1 MAQLINGKWVYDQND
16 KFDAMTGK
24 PLGAVAGAS
33 TDTQEPDNPNYPPRG
48 TSDYVMPG
56 TNIPFRNEE
65 QASLFGYNGEVAQ
78 NAVQNNYA
86 SSGFGKSVPVFSADE
101 SKSFAAKSG
110 FSGLG
115 KDSQFAG
122 LTSAQATA
130 KATELKKGLLAN
142 TSANTSY
149 AYNPQTISGFGKKV
163 GDLKIQLDSLNSS
176 PWDNSNQKRENGQ
189 MILNGYT
196 NQLAGLFSS
205 QEDFKSALN
214 NPDLQGALQKFQ
226 SLGGNT
232 ADIAA
237 KISEAPAG
245 SQDATNTPP
254 KKSTDQ
260 SMTQYLGD
268 TSGVDAQQALKD
280 LIPEDSLVQ
289 QQIAFQNSI
298 PEKYKDLYFGTP
310 EKAGI
315 LQQKI
320 DIEKEKV
327 ELLKKKA
334 ETDKANAN
342 AQVQYNIEKNNADVA
357 IEQAT
362 IEQNRQA
369 AKNYMTGALAKLGAL
384 NTTGAAPVALATLEQ
399 KYQQQSQTLNTKLR
413 FANQQLSIDLNEKVS
428 GVDYKR
434 DEDIL
439 SLKSDL
445 SKDKEDV
452 YKEIFKLQNT
462 ADKEKFS
469 LISKFQDEFTKRKD
483 AYSKEAK
490 QLAEKNLNEMKSI
503 MKTFDP
509 QRFLK
514 EFGGDIKDNRPKKGD
529 GSGSGSPALTFA
541 NFVAGKQKEEQRSL
555 SGKGVKSITPEY
567 LSSLLDSNVS
577 SDLKAV
583 IAGEKS
589 LSTYTPSVQTKV
601 QREMTKLGIKKE
613 MLSTLNNKPSEVD
626 ALKEA
631 KQFMKDN
638 PDVEI
643 GDIRQRFLEN
653 YPDKATLFKEYFPQ

>member
-1 MAQLINGKWVYDQND
+1 MATLINGKWVYDQND
-16 KFDAMTGK
+16 KFDVMTGK
-24 PLGAVAGAS
+24 PLGQVAGAS
-33 TDTQEPDNPNYPPRG
+33 TDPLQYGASGRGEFTENDANNKQVLENSNQNLPTSYKADTPFLYNDNNSG
-48 TSDYVMPG
+48 
-56 TNIPFRNEE
+56 
-65 QASLFGYNGEVAQ
+65 
-78 NAVQNNYA
+78 
-86 SSGFGKSVPVFSADE
+86 SGFRATSVPTFSADE
-101 SKSFAAKSG
+101 SKGFAAKSG
-110 FSGLG
+110 FSGMG

-130 KATELKKGLLAN
+130 KAAELKKALLAN

-245 SQDATNTPP
+245 SQEATNTPP
-254 KKSTDQ
+254 EKSTDQ

-268 TSGVDAQQALKD
+268 TSGVDAQKALKD

-310 EKAGI
+310 EKVGI
-315 LQQKI
+315 LQEKI

-327 ELLKKKA
+327 ELLKKKV
-334 ETDKANAN
+334 ETDKANVN
-342 AQVQYNIEKNNADVA
+342 AQVQYNIEKNNSDVA

-362 IEQNRQA
+362 IEQNRLQ

-413 FANQQLSIDLNEKVS
+413 FANQQLNIDLNEKVS
-428 GVDYKR
+428 GIDYKR
-434 DEDIL
+434 DDDIL

-445 SKDKEDV
+445 SKSKEDV
-452 YKEIFKLQNT
+452 YKEIFKLQNA

-483 AYSKEAK
+483 TYSKEAK
-490 QLAEKNLNEMKSI
+490 QLAEDNLKEQKRLMEKYD
-503 MKTFDP
+503 TAG
-509 QRFLK
+509 FLK
-514 EFGGDIKDNRPKKGD
+514 EFGGGIIDKRKKAGD
-529 GSGSGSPALTFA
+529 GSGPGSPALTFA
-541 NFVAGKQKEEQRSL
+541 NFVAGKQKEQQRSL
-555 SGKGVKSITPEY
+555 SDGGVKSITPEY

-583 IAGEKS
+583 ISGEKS

-643 GDIRQRFLEN
+643 GDIKQRFLEN
-653 YPDKATLFKEYFPQ
+653 YPDKASLFKEYFPQ